1 LKQLNLLSTQKIK
14 VFKVHNKLCQLF
26 GVLFIKSIFNSQINS
41 IIEKP
46 TVQNPTTNKDS
57 TEDKAYAKFA
67 LQFIVE
73 ELYQTEGKIP
83 SVVSDTQLLTAVH
96 YCVCILFC

>member
-1 LKQLNLLSTQKIK
+1 VQVFLNTP
-14 VFKVHNKLCQLF
+14 VCQLF

-46 TVQNPTTNKDS
+46 AVQNPTTNKDS

-73 ELYQTEGKIP
+73 ELYQIEGKTT